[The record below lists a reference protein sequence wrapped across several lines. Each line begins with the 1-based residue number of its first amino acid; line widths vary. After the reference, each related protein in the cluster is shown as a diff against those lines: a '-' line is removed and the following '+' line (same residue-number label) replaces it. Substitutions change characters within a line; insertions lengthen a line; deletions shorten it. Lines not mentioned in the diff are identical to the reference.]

1 MKSPHLLLAGNA
13 QRVRAN
19 LVSILDALGLAAIDK
34 EITLNAARMYD
45 LALQHYKFAAQLPG
59 PTWRH
64 KISRLYYAAYHV
76 SRCLR
81 FMTSGEYC
89 QEVTDHKKV
98 DDLPQDLPNRATY
111 ANRLTALRDDRNL
124 ADYDHT
130 ATEAELVIPVAE
142 ATALVEQLL
151 GDARSYLKARK
162 VPI

>member
-1 MKSPHLLLAGNA
+1 MKSPHLLLAGNP

-34 EITLNAARMYD
+34 EIYLNAARMYD
-45 LALQHYKFAAQLPG
+45 LALQHYNFATELPKSA
-59 PTWRH
+59 WRH
-64 KISRLYYAAYHV
+64 KMSRLYYAAYHV

-98 DDLPQDLPNRATY
+98 NDLPQDLPNRATY

-142 ATALVEQLL
+142 AASLVEQLL
-151 GDARSYLKARK
+151 RDAHAYLRDRK